1 MLKSSKVFPALDIF
15 LSLILY
21 LFISSLQ
28 ILYCQSCFCFKTII
42 QDLFKISGNSFQFQY
57 HQQCCDQYSQGHI
70 CPMGNTRRNC
80 EPQWSLICLWP
91 SLATSMNFNIPP
103 HYPQANGKA
112 ERDPRRQEDIEAV
125 TSLSCTFVVPSKTSN
140 IHRHEPLPFD
150 NGKINPHP
158 STYIGIQLEAGST
171 EPRSCYQKGRAIQ
184 NCIPSALWQENWTA
198 TPSRPKARWL
208 SSCKVRSAERV
219 PGKVIA
225 RSPTPPSYVIQKPF
239 RVVRKNRR
247 HLRLAISLDRV
258 EMPDEQDLN
267 LEPISQTKDP
277 SSVTNTNSGKPLQI
291 MEPCEVTSTV
301 PFSTNTQPS
310 FPQLRV
316 RTSSDRVARDLVWF
330 EVLEC

>member
-1 MLKSSKVFPALDIF
+1 
-15 LSLILY
+15 
-21 LFISSLQ
+21 
-28 ILYCQSCFCFKTII
+28 
-42 QDLFKISGNSFQFQY
+42 
-57 HQQCCDQYSQGHI
+57 
-70 CPMGNTRRNC
+70 
-80 EPQWSLICLWP
+80 
-91 SLATSMNFNIPP
+91 MNFNIPL
-103 HYPQANGKA
+103 HYPQADGKA
-112 ERDPRRQEDIEAV
+112 ERGPRRQEDIEAV
-125 TSLSCTFVVPSKTSN
+125 TFVVPSKTSN

-158 STYIGIQLEAGST
+158 PTYIGIQLEAGST

-184 NCIPSALWQENWTA
+184 NCIPSALWQETWTA

-225 RSPTPPSYVIQKPF
+225 RSPTTPSYVIQKPS

-247 HLRLAISLDRV
+247 HLRLAISLNRV

-301 PFSTNTQPS
+301 LFSKNTQPS